1 MDSFLQKL
9 AEILEVDGVKE
20 TDILSSFDQWDSLT
34 TLTIIATID
43 ADFNVNISAEELA
56 SLVTVRDLVTAI
68 ENKRK

>member
-1 MDSFLQKL
+1 MDLFLQKL
-9 AEILEVDGVKE
+9 AEILEVDSVNE

-56 SLVTVRDLVTAI
+56 TLITVRDLVAAI
-68 ENKRK
+68 ESKRK